1 MRADRPDGPDDWSLP
16 PVAEL
21 VAALADVD
29 ESADELSDGTLA
41 IDSIT
46 VASPIELELVT
57 MDDGTLRIT
66 GSTPTQWT
74 ETTVLPVFHAIRL
87 TIARSDGEQG

>member
-16 PVAEL
+16 PIAAL
-21 VAALADVD
+21 VAGLADID
-29 ESADELSDGTLA
+29 ETAEELSAGSLSIDELS
-41 IDSIT
+41 
-46 VASPIELELVT
+46 VASPMELEVLVD
-57 MDDGTLRIT
+57 DDGTLRLT

-87 TIARSDGEQG
+87 TIARSDGEQD